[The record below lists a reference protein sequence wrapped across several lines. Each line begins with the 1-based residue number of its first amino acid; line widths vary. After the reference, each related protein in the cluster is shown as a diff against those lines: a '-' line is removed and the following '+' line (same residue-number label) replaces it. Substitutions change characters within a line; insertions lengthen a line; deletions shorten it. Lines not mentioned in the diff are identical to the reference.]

1 MNDNADN
8 IISNQSTSESLYE
21 VQERRLSRRGFVK
34 TSLVLGIGGAALQL
48 SGCGENN
55 PEATIEQHNQ
65 WRENNPYK
73 SSYDFKDL

>member
-34 TSLVLGIGGAALQL
+34 TSLVMGIGGAALQL
-48 SGCGENN
+48 SACGENN
-55 PEATIEQHNQ
+55 SETTIGQHNQ
-65 WRENNPYK
+65 W
-73 SSYDFKDL
+73 